1 MVGTLQPSVTLFAK
15 SYLIPAHAALD
26 PLFAGTDSDVR
37 AVEVV
42 SMGPDGGPA
51 GEAVARLTAAFPA
64 PAFTIVG
71 AQVRPEPK
79 AFLAYLAGQAL
90 FLVAG
95 SGLLIGLYRGLAGRK
110 VWPVLAA
117 PLQEL
122 ARRPRLLWG
131 VHLAYFGLFV
141 LAALVIYRLPDL
153 QAFFMSSVQGE
164 IRSEGNGV
172 LAIAGRAYGTGNF
185 LYAAA
190 VTFAVNFFLGSLA
203 YITLPSLIIPG
214 VGGLLAAFRA
224 TALGGL
230 ARAFGELAGLD
241 DDPAYGD
248 APA

>member
-1 MVGTLQPSVTLFAK
+1 M
-15 SYLIPAHAALD
+15 
-26 PLFAGTDSDVR
+26 
-37 AVEVV
+37 
-42 SMGPDGGPA
+42 
-51 GEAVARLTAAFPA
+51 
-64 PAFTIVG
+64 
-71 AQVRPEPK
+71 
-79 AFLAYLAGQAL
+79 
-90 FLVAG
+90 
-95 SGLLIGLYRGLAGRK
+95 IGLYRGLAGRNS
-110 VWPVLAA
+110 WPVLAA

-190 VTFAVNFFLGSLA
+190 VTFAVNFFVGSLA

-214 VGGLLAAFRA
+214 SGDSWRPSARLLWGVLLGPSESSLAWMMIPHTGTLLLEGEGYILAAFF
-224 TALGGL
+224 ALLVPAYLVNASMPVRKPPLVDEWSPETPVDLPPARPGFWGRF
-230 ARAFGELAGLD
+230 ARALTLNLKACVLVAIVLAVAACYEAVEVILMAGL
-241 DDPAYGD
+241 
-248 APA
+248 